1 MAIQTRPVSNN
12 EAYDRWQEEVLTAAT
27 EYRKGAWALADK
39 LLEGM
44 DRFGEAM
51 FFQVVN
57 DTGLSQH
64 TVDNYLSLARAFPIS
79 RRRENVSLSI
89 HDAVRKLPDE
99 EANAMLMLA
108 EKYQW
113 TRENVRD
120 RVKAWKAGDL
130 TALQAGWKPK
140 LPPKLSAQTPDAEDA
155 EIIED
160 DDKPVFD
167 TTAAG
172 ADMDAELRAENRREF
187 KEARAERSFSTAT
200 EKLTYAL
207 SLVKAM
213 RSDPEFR
220 AALDTSSISASDCE
234 LEGHWLVNLAR
245 EVRHRQNIEFDNP
258 RKPRAAQA
266 EATADGEADGTLPR
280 TASPDNS
287 QAKASEDETG
297 TDARGA
303 ATPDGLASRASDGA
317 GSVDAGSASN
327 LHVSTTVEPGF
338 NPNPANVQTVDGLV
352 IEQPDDIPVHLRR

>member
-12 EAYDRWQEEVLTAAT
+12 ESYDRWQEEVIAAARD
-27 EYRKGAWALADK
+27 YRKGAWALADK

-64 TVDNYLSLARAFPIS
+64 TVDNYLSLARAFPVS

-113 TRENVRD
+113 TREAVRD

-140 LPPKLSAQTPDAEDA
+140 LPAKIIEVEDD
-155 EIIED
+155 EPQED

-167 TTAAG
+167 NTDAGAGMAAEKAERADFTASDDGQAVLEIIKRIERLGFDRRVDPHAFAASLSGVTAERLHSAATWLSIVSTEYARLERKRRDGALTHSTRAPDPLPSGSATGGTAVSSSPAVSPTHSEIVTAAP
-172 ADMDAELRAENRREF
+172 RE
-187 KEARAERSFSTAT
+187 ASAT
-200 EKLTYAL
+200 VEGG
-207 SLVKAM
+207 V
-213 RSDPEFR
+213 DPQ
-220 AALDTSSISASDCE
+220 AAP
-234 LEGHWLVNLAR
+234 LVNSGASHGDDDLEMPAGL
-245 EVRHRQNIEFDNP
+245 VR
-258 RKPRAAQA
+258 
-266 EATADGEADGTLPR
+266 
-280 TASPDNS
+280 
-287 QAKASEDETG
+287 
-297 TDARGA
+297 
-303 ATPDGLASRASDGA
+303 
-317 GSVDAGSASN
+317 
-327 LHVSTTVEPGF
+327 
-338 NPNPANVQTVDGLV
+338 ANWVDGS
-352 IEQPDDIPVHLRR
+352 PPR